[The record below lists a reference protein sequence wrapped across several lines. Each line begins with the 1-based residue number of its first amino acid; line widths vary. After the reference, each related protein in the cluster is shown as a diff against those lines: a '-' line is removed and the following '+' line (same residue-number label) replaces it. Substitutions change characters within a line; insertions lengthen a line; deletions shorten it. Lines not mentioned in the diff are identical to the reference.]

1 MVSEIIVGTAV
12 ANLILRDD
20 GFYSALQGAQSALGT
35 FASSTADT
43 FSNISRYTGS
53 WGTTLTRDITL
64 PLVSMAKS
72 ALQVGSDFEE
82 AMSQV
87 RATMQLT
94 EESTTQLSREVLEST
109 GVFAR
114 FKGDLDKTTDG
125 YYYTSQV
132 LSELARQLGRETKFT
147 ALEAAD
153 AINVLA
159 MAGYDVN
166 EIILALPETLSLA
179 SAGAMGIAEA
189 ADYATGIMAGF
200 GLAAGEMNEVSNRLA
215 AMASNAK
222 GSVST
227 FGEAMAKAAGPANT
241 YHQSINDVSVALA
254 ILGNHN
260 VEAAEAGNVLSR
272 VMTRL
277 YAPTNEA
284 KSALE
289 ALGVEVFD
297 MATGEARRLPDV
309 LADLNN
315 AMSNLTEQDYAAK
328 MKTIFGQIAMRQA
341 PFLLNDVTVA
351 WEDLDK
357 AINNSFGTV
366 DLSSKQMRNM
376 VKDLKSNFKAMEGD
390 AEKFQREMKEY
401 LHIEYNLSDAASEEV
416 IERFIDNMKRG
427 KDSVTALQSALSG
440 ISGAAGQMAE
450 RQLDNLSGDVYILK
464 SALDELR
471 ISLFENVDSPLRK
484 VVQSLTD
491 FVNMLNDMTDA
502 QRNLVIEIGVVAA
515 AIGPVL
521 LVVSKITGTVAKLL
535 DIFSMIV
542 SLNPALLVV
551 IGTIGMLA
559 VGFKEAYESSQDFR
573 DLCDE
578 MVRKLQDLGGMFLE
592 FAGYV
597 QERFQPVWDAFKET
611 AKEIVADDVFPMLN
625 GLLDTAKTV
634 FGQWEPVLK
643 DVVDLL
649 AELAKDYLLP
659 AIKETISLI
668 CDLITDHLDD
678 LEEVSGILADI
689 AKETVLPFI
698 KAVLDDIK
706 TVLEAAMPYIETI
719 IGLVTDIFVE
729 ILKDASRYVKGISDA
744 INEVDW
750 SNLSDTLSEFDE
762 LLPDIAENLQEASEA
777 MDIIAA
783 DTEEWFQSFEA
794 QKHFEAI
801 RLKVQG
807 VANMFAALGDSILLA
822 IYDTKLFWAMLTYDT
837 EAIDTYSAKI
847 DQLTDKYNNDWAAA
861 CDNVAEASRIMNN
874 DVSADLI
881 ASQAVWSDTSGNAV
895 INLGD
900 MKKAMDQFSANVSA
914 QTYNIKGDMDGFQS
928 SVQETV
934 ERISAGSEDASDSF
948 GRLSKNARDD
958 LRKVEE
964 GSTSLRDTIKKNNQD
979 VEVSAID
986 LNSLIHDESDSALS
1000 KVSSAVEEM
1009 TGYSKDMEYNSTN
1022 LGDKIVELGENY
1034 GKSTQYMEDAT
1045 AKLDKNS
1052 SADISN
1058 LSNNMDD
1065 FLSST
1070 QSVMSGI
1077 RQDLGDTGEK
1087 TDEFADG
1094 VIKDFED
1101 IADTE
1106 NYGRDAISN
1115 LQSGMEEEEGSLKR
1129 WLSDL
1134 SGWISDKISSIRN
1147 GFGSL
1152 RDAREDYDGSHAAG
1166 LSYVPYNGYI
1176 AQLHE
1181 GERVL
1186 TKQENREYSS
1196 GRASAG
1202 GDTFNFYNT
1211 QPDPYEYARQ
1221 MKRAKKEL
1229 LLT

>member
-1 MVSEIIVGTAV
+1 MIGEIVVGTAV

-35 FASSTADT
+35 FAGTTADT

-53 WGTTLTRDITL
+53 WGATLTRDITL

-72 ALQVGSDFEE
+72 AFQVGSDFEE

-94 EESTTQLSREVLEST
+94 QDSTVELSREVVESS

-114 FKGDLDKTTDG
+114 FKDDLDRTTDG

-166 EIILALPETLSLA
+166 EIVLALPETLSLA

-200 GLAAGEMNEVSNRLA
+200 GLEAGEMEEVSNRLA
-215 AMASNAK
+215 AMASSAK

-241 YHQSINDVSVALA
+241 YNQSIDDVAVALA

-260 VEAAEAGNVLSR
+260 VEASEAGNVLSR

-277 YAPTNEA
+277 YAPTEEA
-284 KSALE
+284 KKALKE
-289 ALGVEVFD
+289 LGVEVFD
-297 MATGEARRLPDV
+297 VATGEARELPDV
-309 LADLNN
+309 LEDLNS
-315 AMSNLTEQDYAAK
+315 AMSGLTEQEYAEK
-328 MKTIFGQIAMRQA
+328 MKKIFGQIAMRQA
-341 PFLLNDVTVA
+341 PFLLNDVTTA

-366 DLSSKQMRNM
+366 DLNSRQMRNM
-376 VKDLKSNFKAMEGD
+376 VKDLKDNFKKMEGD
-390 AEKFQREMKEY
+390 AEKFKRDMKEY
-401 LHIEYNLSDAASEEV
+401 LHLEYRLSDAASEEV
-416 IERFIDNMKRG
+416 IKRFMENMDKG
-427 KDSVTALQSALSG
+427 KDSAAALQAALEG
-440 ISGAAGQMAE
+440 ISGAAGQMAQ
-450 RQLDNLSGDVYILK
+450 RQLDNLSGDVAILK

-471 ISLFENVDSPLRK
+471 ISLFENVDSPLRTI
-484 VVQSLTD
+484 VQGLTD
-491 FVNMLNDMTDA
+491 FVNILNDMTDA
-502 QRNLVIEIGVVAA
+502 QRNLVIEIGIVVA

-521 LVVSKITGTVAKLL
+521 LVVSKITGTIAKLL

-573 DLCDE
+573 DLCSE
-578 MVRKLQDLGGMFLE
+578 MIRKLQDLGSMFSE

-597 QERFQPVWDAFKET
+597 SEKFQPVWDAFKET
-611 AKEIVADDVFPMLN
+611 AKEIVAEDVFPMLN
-625 GLLDTAKTV
+625 DLLDTAITI

-649 AELAKDYLLP
+649 AELAKDYILP
-659 AIKETISLI
+659 AIKETVSFI
-668 CDLITDHLDD
+668 CDLIRDHLDD
-678 LEEVSGILADI
+678 LEEVSGILAEL
-689 AKETVLPFI
+689 AKDSVLPFI
-698 KAVLDDIK
+698 KTVLEDIK
-706 TVLEAAMPYIETI
+706 TAIQTVAPYVETI
-719 IGLVTDIFVE
+719 VGLITDIFVE
-729 ILKDASRYVKGISDA
+729 LLKDTARYVKGIADA
-744 INEVDW
+744 INKVDW
-750 SNLSDTLSEFDE
+750 SRLSDTLAEFDE
-762 LLPDIAENLQEASEA
+762 LLPDIAENLREASEA
-777 MDIIAA
+777 MENVSAY
-783 DTEEWFQSFEA
+783 TQEWFESFEA
-794 QKHFEAI
+794 EKHFEVI
-801 RLKVQG
+801 RLKIES
-807 VANMFAALGDSILLA
+807 AADIFAFLGDSILLA
-822 IYDTKLFWAMLTYDT
+822 AYKAKLFWSMLTYDV
-837 EAIDTYSAKI
+837 EGIDQYSAKI
-847 DQLTDKYNNDWAAA
+847 SEISDKMSGDWTAATE
-861 CDNVAEASRIMNN
+861 NMAEANRISNN
-874 DVSADLI
+874 SIQSDFI
-881 ASQAVWSDTSGNAV
+881 ASQAVVSDASGNTL
-895 INLGD
+895 ISLGD
-900 MKKAMDQFSANVSA
+900 MSKAMDDFAANVGTKT
-914 QTYNIKGDMDGFQS
+914 QFMNTDMDGFQA
-928 SVQETV
+928 SVHDTV
-934 ERISAGSEDASDSF
+934 EKLSSDTEDGSDSF
-948 GRLSKNARDD
+948 DTFSKNVADD
-958 LRKVEE
+958 LARIKNGSASFRDQIKQDNQAVE
-964 GSTSLRDTIKKNNQD
+964 I
-979 VEVSAID
+979 SAIN
-986 LNSLIHDESDSALS
+986 LNDLIHDESDSALD

-1009 TGYSKDMEYNSTN
+1009 TGYSKDMEFNSTN
-1022 LGDKIVELGENY
+1022 LGDKIVDLAGNY
-1034 GKSTQYMEDAT
+1034 GKSMQYMEDST
-1045 AKLDKNS
+1045 RKLDRNS
-1052 SADISN
+1052 AIDMTNISGT
-1058 LSNNMDD
+1058 MDD
-1065 FLSST
+1065 FLANT

-1077 RQDLGDTGEK
+1077 RQDLGTTGEE
-1087 TDEFADG
+1087 TDKFTEG

-1106 NYGRDAISN
+1106 DYGKDAISN
-1115 LQSGMEEEEGSLKR
+1115 LQSGMEEEEGSLRR
-1129 WLSDL
+1129 WLDNLSD
-1134 SGWISDKISSIRN
+1134 WISDKFSSLRN
-1147 GFGSL
+1147 GFSSL
-1152 RDAREDYDGSHAAG
+1152 REARENYDGSYASG
-1166 LSYVPYNGYI
+1166 LSYVPYNGFI

-1181 GERVL
+1181 GERIL

-1196 GRASAG
+1196 GQAASG